1 LLNLFNADN
10 FRTVKQCHKYEAYW
24 EREPTMN
31 DTVKTAWPKQGG
43 NEHLGQIASKL
54 QGVMSDLRTWSKKTI
69 GSVPKKVDK

>member
-1 LLNLFNADN
+1 MAESL
-10 FRTVKQCHKYEAYW
+10 
-24 EREPTMN
+24 
-31 DTVKTAWPKQGG
+31 KQGG